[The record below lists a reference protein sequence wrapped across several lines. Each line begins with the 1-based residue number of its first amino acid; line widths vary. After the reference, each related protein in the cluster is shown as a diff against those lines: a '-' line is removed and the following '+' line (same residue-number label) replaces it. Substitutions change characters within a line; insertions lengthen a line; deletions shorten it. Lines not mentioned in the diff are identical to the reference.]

1 MKIATEGGDL
11 FSAEQGV
18 YEVDVETGTYRLY
31 CMTPDLGMMYG
42 FGVSPAGD
50 VCVGDCIDWSAQQG
64 YVRIYDR
71 NGAHK
76 DIKVGVYPTEVYFP
90 DKQ

>member
-1 MKIATEGGDL
+1 
-11 FSAEQGV
+11 
-18 YEVDVETGTYRLY
+18 
-31 CMTPDLGMMYG
+31 MTPDLGMMFG

-50 VCVGDCIDWSAQQG
+50 VYVGDCINWSAQQG

-71 NGAHK
+71 DGAHK
-76 DIKVGVYPTEVYFP
+76 DVKVGLYPTEVYFP